1 MERCVRASGRLEA
14 VPIAVPMVVPLLGAA
29 LGAAPPEGEGEA
41 EAVVHAQGAVD
52 LG

>member
-14 VPIAVPMVVPLLGAA
+14 VPIAVPMVLPL

>member
-1 MERCVRASGRLEA
+1 MRASGRLEA
-14 VPIAVPMVVPLLGAA
+14 VPMVEPLLGAA